1 MTGTEHSSATGW
13 ARRHRRALGLV
24 GAAVAAGMAVLW
36 TFVVPE
42 RADEATGVREVAIRA
57 GHPAAW
63 ALLAVFGMLVALGA
77 PERARSVVAWAALA
91 AYGAFVA
98 ALLL

>member
-1 MTGTEHSSATGW
+1 MTATRNSGAADW

-24 GAAVAAGMAVLW
+24 GAVAAAGMAVLW

-42 RADEATGVREVAIRA
+42 RADEATGVREVAIRV

-63 ALLAVFGMLVALGA
+63 ALLAVFGVFVALGA

-91 AYGAFVA
+91 AYVAFVA